1 MNKKLHIVNSKSR
14 EILFCHNLFLS
25 CPIMLKL
32 YIFLN
37 DFTIK
42 MDVIIER
49 DFERSEFNILRPKQN
64 CRHFPDDIFK
74 CIFFNENI
82 RISIEMS
89 LKFVPVVP
97 INNIPALVQI
107 LAWRQEGDKSL
118 SKPMMVSL
126 LTHLWVTLPQWVD
139 TNLARTSYI
148 TTAPR
153 HCL

>member
-1 MNKKLHIVNSKSR
+1 
-14 EILFCHNLFLS
+14 
-25 CPIMLKL
+25 
-32 YIFLN
+32 
-37 DFTIK
+37 
-42 MDVIIER
+42 MDVINKR
-49 DFERSEFNILRPKQN
+49 DFERSEFNTLRPKQN
-64 CRHFPDDIFK
+64 CRNFPDDIFK

-97 INNIPALVQI
+97 INNTPALVQI
-107 LAWRQEGDKSL
+107 LAWRQAGDKSL

-139 TNLARTSYI
+139 TNFARTSYI

-153 HCL
+153 DCLYIRYTQHNLLLTSHRSGLWIRHLFKYLHLMGIPPVRMLLF